1 MTQPG
6 GNGCEEEDEG
16 QERWGYVGWEM
27 SRVGWWVGGGGGGGL
42 RETVTAGTCKRKSII
57 TPGQLHRLI
66 RLRLGD
72 GRR

>member
-6 GNGCEEEDEG
+6 GNGCEEEEDEG
-16 QERWGYVGWEM
+16 LERWGYVGWEM
-27 SRVGWWVGGGGGGGL
+27 SREGGGGL